1 MSSIKPQLL
10 KIGPISGMHYSCG
23 TKPKGILIY
32 AIGAP
37 VVPDSGQL
45 SDAKFILE
53 KKIDLF
59 VPDYMGFGRSDGQFT
74 PLNCIKTLLFLY
86 DAVTGGC
93 VGINSYDDMK
103 LKLKYKQV
111 LFVGKSLGGAYVP
124 LLPKFNHKIQKLA
137 IFYPAVDQKS
147 QGKVAGEES
156 NAKFIQSMKKD
167 GYYHLYR
174 GILNKTWLKH
184 LENQDGLSPMDNI
197 KYLSNARLFIAH
209 GKLDKCIHY
218 SKSVIYYKKILEI
231 FPNKKDQFS
240 LKLYSAGDHSPSTT
254 NLAIRDCLM
263 YFNL

>member
-1 MSSIKPQLL
+1 MKHLKPQLL
-10 KIGPISGMHYSCG
+10 KIGPISGIYYSCG
-23 TKPKGILIY
+23 VKTPSILVY

-45 SDAKFILE
+45 PDAKFILE
-53 KKIDLF
+53 KKIDLL
-59 VPDYMGFGRSDGQFT
+59 VPDYIGFGRSDGKFT
-74 PLNCIKTLLFLY
+74 PMNCIKTLLFLY
-86 DAVTGGC
+86 NAFTNGC
-93 VGINSYDDMK
+93 VGINSYDDIK

-124 LLPKFNHKIQKLA
+124 LLPKFNPKIKKLA
-137 IFYPAVDQKS
+137 IFYPGVDQKS

-197 KYLSNARLFIAH
+197 KYLSNAKLFIAH
-209 GKLDKCIHY
+209 GKFDKCIHY
-218 SKSVIYYKKILEI
+218 SKSVVYYKKILKI
-231 FPNKKDQFS
+231 FPDKKGQFS
-240 LKLYSAGDHSPSTT
+240 LKLYPFGDHGPSTT
-254 NLAIRDCLM
+254 NLAIKDYLKWITS
-263 YFNL
+263 